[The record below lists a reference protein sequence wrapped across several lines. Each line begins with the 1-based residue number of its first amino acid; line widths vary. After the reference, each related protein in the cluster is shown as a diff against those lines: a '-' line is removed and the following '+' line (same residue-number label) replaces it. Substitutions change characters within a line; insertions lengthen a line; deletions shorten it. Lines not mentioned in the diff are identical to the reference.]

1 MRAGLGRP
9 PERRIHEQGQD
20 DRLPERNMTN
30 PQQGRWSAVGRL
42 LQPHRIGII
51 GLALVSAL
59 GALAEAMFLVTV
71 THIALEFASSSGS
84 GNTTIN
90 AVGIH

>member
-1 MRAGLGRP
+1 
-9 PERRIHEQGQD
+9 
-20 DRLPERNMTN
+20 MTN

-42 LQPHRIGII
+42 LQPHRIRII

-71 THIALEFASSSGS
+71 THIALEFASNSGS

-90 AVGIH
+90 AVGIHLSTRSALGSVAGSLRSDSQQRLSV